1 VCLNERSTERV
12 PIQEELSVQG
22 ANRLAI
28 VLMTVALTG
37 GEALAQPQA
46 ALVPAP
52 AQSPSVQGTYRLT
65 LDDAKERALANNREL
80 TLARLNVMEKSF
92 ATSAAK
98 RDYLPKLLGN
108 VNYFHF
114 NQALG
119 KVATFRTGNLGI
131 LPPGTQTIAVNV
143 VNQNA
148 SLAAITLAQP
158 ITKLIVI
165 NAAVQIARADTEIA
179 SAQLDKGTRDLL
191 SGVAQAFYALHG
203 ASRIQ
208 AALEMQVDFAGKLAQ
223 SNPKAEVRVAFI
235 EAEQAL
241 LQVRKQ
247 TSDLTGELNGLLDLP
262 AGTELELVEP
272 MPPAVPVISADEA
285 VQYALHSNPQ
295 IGEAQ
300 ANIEKARGALR
311 IARAEYLPDVNIFG
325 SYFNQT
331 SASYIQPNFGAL
343 GIAASYTFVDW
354 GKRRQVKNQREM
366 QIAMAQQNL
375 QVTIGKIER
384 EARTAY
390 LGYEQAQQ
398 TLKLAGDMVEAR
410 KLAENGLID
419 PSELQVAKT
428 ASAKSELEYM
438 QAEIAY
444 RVAHAQLMGVI
455 RCP

>member
-1 VCLNERSTERV
+1 
-12 PIQEELSVQG
+12 
-22 ANRLAI
+22 
-28 VLMTVALTG
+28 M
-37 GEALAQPQA
+37 
-46 ALVPAP
+46 
-52 AQSPSVQGTYRLT
+52 
-65 LDDAKERALANNREL
+65 
-80 TLARLNVMEKSF
+80 
-92 ATSAAK
+92 
-98 RDYLPKLLGN
+98 
-108 VNYFHF
+108 
-114 NQALG
+114 
-119 KVATFRTGNLGI
+119 
-131 LPPGTQTIAVNV
+131 NV

-148 SLAAITLAQP
+148 NLAAITLAQP

-179 SAQLDKGTRDLL
+179 AAQLDKGTRDLL
-191 SGVAQAFYALHG
+191 SGVAQAYYALHG

-223 SNPKAEVRVAFI
+223 SNPKPEVRIAFI
-235 EAEQAL
+235 EAQQAL
-241 LQVRKQ
+241 SQVRKQ
-247 TSDLTGELNGLLDLP
+247 MSDFTDELNGLLDLP

-295 IGEAQ
+295 VGEAE

-311 IARAEYLPDVNIFG
+311 IARADFLPDVNIFG

-331 SASYIQPNFGAL
+331 AASYIQPNFGAL
-343 GIAASYTFVDW
+343 GITASYTFFDW

-410 KLAENGLID
+410 KVAENGLID
-419 PSELQVAKT
+419 PSEIQAAKT